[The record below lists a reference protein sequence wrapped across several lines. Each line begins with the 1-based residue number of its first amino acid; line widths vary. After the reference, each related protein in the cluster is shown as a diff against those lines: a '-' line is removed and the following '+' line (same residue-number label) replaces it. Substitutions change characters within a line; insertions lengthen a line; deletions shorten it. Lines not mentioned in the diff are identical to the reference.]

1 MFCKTC
7 VPVIVSKKFIDQI
20 EKAGIVKTSSK
31 VNGKLVGVKKLK
43 VDTWFNA
50 VMQKSQQKAIE
61 PLVNFLSKH
70 GLNSDRDKWD
80 RYKKSEGV
88 PLANF
93 VLDVDKVL
101 PGTASILMAGVD
113 KLPLWKVLEKEE
125 SVCKRTVSSL
135 LADAKLYQ
143 SGKSVTEK
151 CHTLLQYMV
160 EYQFE
165 EAWCGSPVDLDQL
178 VASPTKN
185 AIAKSCKIKNLDSRT
200 MLAIVA
206 LWILAQS
213 GEEQKAINYTD
224 YFLLGIL
231 EQPLTERFGKS
242 IADFIREMYQEAG

>member
-1 MFCKTC
+1 VCPCYSFE
-7 VPVIVSKKFIDQI
+7 KFIDQI

-88 PLANF
+88 PLASF
-93 VLDVDKVL
+93 VLEVDEVL

-113 KLPLWKVLEKEE
+113 NLPLWKVLDKEE

-135 LADAKLYQ
+135 LADARLYQ
-143 SGKSVTEK
+143 SGKSVAQK
-151 CHTLLQYMV
+151 CHSLLEYMA
-160 EYQFE
+160 EFQFG
-165 EAWCGSPVDLDQL
+165 EAWSCSHRDLDKL

-185 AIAKSCKIKNLDSRT
+185 EIAKSCKAKNLDSRT

-213 GEEQKAINYTD
+213 GEDQKAINYTD

-231 EQPLTERFGKS
+231 EQPLTERFGKP
-242 IADFIREMYQEAG
+242 IADFILEMYQEAG